1 MYISPLQYSTYDCSQ
16 LQAELQR
23 LQVRASQLGGTID
36 ERASKSNI
44 AVAATAVFFWPAA
57 FFVGGANKEQQAE
70 LARFKGEQDAIQQAA
85 IQRKCEG
92 LVQQSPN
99 SEARK

>member
-1 MYISPLQYSTYDCSQ
+1 VYISPLQYSTYDCSQ

-44 AVAATAVFFWPAA
+44 AAATAVIFPPAVFFM
-57 FFVGGANKEQQAE
+57 GGANKEQQAE